1 MYQGHKTLHL
11 RREMSLPLTFIRP
24 FRDNPQSCPYIYIYT
39 PYIYI
44 YIYHI
49 FIYHTHTHIYIYISH
64 TYIYIYVY
72 VSHIILQLCHPPR
85 PVFRG
90 ETVAETPQPVS
101 RPRST
106 RGNRP
111 SSGRRRTSSNRSPH
125 VLAGSQ
131 DGVELLVNLESL
143 TMSEPAGLYVGGLP
157 VGISVNS
164 VRRLYETSSATSPTL

>member
-1 MYQGHKTLHL
+1 M
-11 RREMSLPLTFIRP
+11 
-24 FRDNPQSCPYIYIYT
+24 
-39 PYIYI
+39 
-44 YIYHI
+44 
-49 FIYHTHTHIYIYISH
+49 
-64 TYIYIYVY
+64 
-72 VSHIILQLCHPPR
+72 
-85 PVFRG
+85 FRG

-131 DGVELLVNLESL
+131 DGVELVVNLESL
-143 TMSEPAGLYVGGLP
+143 TMSEPAGLYVRGLP